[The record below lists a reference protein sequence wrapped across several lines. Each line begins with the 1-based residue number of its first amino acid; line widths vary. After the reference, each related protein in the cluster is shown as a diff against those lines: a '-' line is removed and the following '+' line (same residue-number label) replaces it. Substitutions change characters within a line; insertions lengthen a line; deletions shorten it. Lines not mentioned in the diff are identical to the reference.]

1 MTEERPIRH
10 SRDGDVSSGISL
22 AKPPVEISLT
32 KPPVGI
38 SLSKPIHGAGIPA
51 IPESTVVPSGLA
63 ATAMPVLV
71 PLGQSATPPVS
82 SGTPATVAPGQPA
95 LYGAHHVTAMPPA
108 FEAPVADAARVP
120 PVLDPRTGARSA
132 RPLPLLVAGVGIAV
146 VVLAGAA
153 FMATRT
159 PTAPTAAPATTKAPA
174 PVPSTTTV
182 TTRSTAPT
190 VSSITPAIPAPVEDP
205 NVVAVATL
213 EQAAA
218 KTKATVPW
226 QGRYV
231 AQLASKAV
239 GITDPLQTAAN
250 GTHVFY
256 ESDILAEHEAL
267 VRTFAGYQVV
277 LLKSTDYGSRDLW
290 QGKPLYRTFVVDASF
305 VDGAAVRD
313 WCAAAFVNATTQV
326 RENSCLVRA
335 LKP

>member
-10 SRDGDVSSGISL
+10 SRGGDVSSGISL
-22 AKPPVEISLT
+22 AKPPVGISLT
-32 KPPVGI
+32 KPSVGI
-38 SLSKPIHGAGIPA
+38 SLTKPMHGAGIPA
-51 IPESTVVPSGLA
+51 TPEPTDVPSGFA

-71 PLGQSATPPVS
+71 PSGQSATPPVS
-82 SGTPATVAPGQPA
+82 GGTPVTLAPGPPT
-95 LYGAHHVTAMPPA
+95 LSGAHHSTAPPPA
-108 FEAPVADAARVP
+108 FDVPVADAARVP
-120 PVLDPRTGARSA
+120 PVSDPRTGGRPARA
-132 RPLPLLVAGVGIAV
+132 PALLVAGVGIAV
-146 VVLAGAA
+146 VVLGGAV
-153 FMATRT
+153 FLATRT
-159 PTAPTAAPATTKAPA
+159 LTAPNAGRAITNAPATVPA
-174 PVPSTTTV
+174 AITT
-182 TTRSTAPT
+182 TTRSTAPAA
-190 VSSITPAIPAPVEDP
+190 SGSNPAIPTQDP
-205 NVVAVATL
+205 NVVAIATL

-313 WCAAAFVNATTQV
+313 WCATAFASATTQV
-326 RENSCLVRA
+326 RENSCVMRA